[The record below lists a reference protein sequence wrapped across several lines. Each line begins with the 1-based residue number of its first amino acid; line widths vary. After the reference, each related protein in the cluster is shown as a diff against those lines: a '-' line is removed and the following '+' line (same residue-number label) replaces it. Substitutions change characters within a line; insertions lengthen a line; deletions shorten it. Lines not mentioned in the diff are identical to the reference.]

1 VRVEEHTITIEHVP
15 VFYREGVTDA
25 AGEPPAPGVARPAPS
40 APGPPA
46 LYLHEALTSSADW
59 LPFLERTGGIA
70 PDLIGFGRSGKGGHL
85 DYSPAGL
92 TTFVERFLGEL
103 ELERVKLVGHGW
115 GAAIALLLA
124 ARDPRRI
131 ERLVLI
137 DAVPLLGGVRWPR
150 LVEMMRKPLLGELLM
165 GSITR
170 TMLARHL
177 RRGAVRPG
185 AWSDAELR
193 AVWDQFD
200 QGTQRALL
208 RLHRRVDE
216 TRLAELGSELESLEL
231 PVLILWGERDSWFAP
246 ELAERYADR
255 LPRASV
261 SRVAE
266 AGHWPWRDDPAAIEI
281 VAEFLAKAEP

>member
-1 VRVEEHTITIEHVP
+1 VRVEEHTITIDHVP
-15 VFYREGVTDA
+15 VFYREGA
-25 AGEPPAPGVARPAPS
+25 APGAPV
-40 APGPPA
+40 
-46 LYLHEALTSSADW
+46 LYLHEALTSSDDW

-103 ELERVKLVGHGW
+103 GLERMKLVGHGW

-124 ARDPRRI
+124 ARDPHRI

-137 DAVPLLGGVRWPR
+137 DAVPLLSDVHWPR
-150 LVEMMRKPLLGELLM
+150 IVELMRKPLLGELLM
-165 GSITR
+165 GSIPR
-170 TMLARHL
+170 SMLVRHL
-177 RRGAVRPG
+177 RRAAVRPG

-216 TRLAELGSELESLEL
+216 ARLAELGSDLESLEL
-231 PVLILWGERDSWFAP
+231 PVLILWGERDRWFAP
-246 ELAERYADR
+246 ELAERYAAR

-266 AGHWPWRDDPAAIEI
+266 AGHWPWRDEPAAIEI
-281 VAEFLAKAEP
+281 VAEFLAQAGP